1 LRRGFAFAPPVGS
14 FYGAR
19 VPLGLRLALAGF
31 ACATLCASVARA
43 QEPPPGSPPD
53 EIDPEAGLPRGLAP
67 DWRTG
72 HFLLSGRFGLL
83 SPTGN
88 AAVVGT
94 DVEQQNIAVADLA
107 SAGMLF
113 GGTLGFGI
121 SRHGVIEAT
130 VDYGRLGAQLG
141 CPLCSGTQLAIG
153 LGVSYHMAQGVAI
166 DPWVSYG
173 FGVRFSSFKVPNLT
187 TNGID
192 TQTYRG
198 IDIARLALGA
208 DFYPTPFLGL
218 GPFIEAD
225 LGTNVKFPFADY
237 GGSVYAML
245 TLGVRVT
252 LDPLRS
258 STRAKPHVASV
269 DSATDPLR
277 GPSASGAGGL
287 TGIEF

>member
-1 LRRGFAFAPPVGS
+1 LRPGFAFALTTGS

-19 VPLGLRLALAGF
+19 VRLALGLALAGF
-31 ACATLCASVARA
+31 ACVSLASAAVRA
-43 QEPPPGSPPD
+43 QDAD
-53 EIDPEAGLPRGLAP
+53 EIDPDAGVPRRLAP

-94 DVEQQNIAVADLA
+94 EEEQQNIAVADLA
-107 SAGMLF
+107 GPGMLF
-113 GGTLGFGI
+113 GGTLGFGV
-121 SRHGVIEAT
+121 SRHGVVEAT

-141 CPLCSGTQLAIG
+141 CPRCFATQLA
-153 LGVSYHMAQGVAI
+153 LAFGVSYHMAQGIAL

-173 FGVRFSSFKVPNLT
+173 VGVRFQSFKVPNLV
-187 TNGID
+187 TNGLL
-192 TQTYRG
+192 TQNYRG

-208 DFYPTPFLGL
+208 DFYPMPFVGL

-225 LGTNVKFPFADY
+225 IGTNVKFPFAEY
-237 GGSVYAML
+237 NGSVYAML

-258 STRAKPHVASV
+258 STRAKPRVGSSSTGTPA
-269 DSATDPLR
+269 A
-277 GPSASGAGGL
+277 AGVGV
-287 TGIEF
+287 GF

>member
-1 LRRGFAFAPPVGS
+1 ME
-14 FYGAR
+14 R
-19 VPLGLRLALAGF
+19 VVRLVLWPAV
-31 ACATLCASVARA
+31 ACVASASLFSAAARA
-43 QEPPPGSPPD
+43 QEPPAGPPA
-53 EIDPEAGLPRGLAP
+53 EELDPEAGVPRRLAP

-88 AAVVGT
+88 AAVVGV
-94 DVEQQNIAVADLA
+94 DPEQQNIAVADLA
-107 SAGMLF
+107 GAGMLF

-121 SRHGVIEAT
+121 SRHGVVEAT

-141 CPLCSGTQLAIG
+141 CAACSGSSQLAIA
-153 LGVSYHMAQGVAI
+153 LGISYHMAQGIAL

-173 FGVRFSSFKVPNLT
+173 LGVRLSSFKVPNLT

-192 TQTYRG
+192 SQDYRG

-225 LGTNVKFPFADY
+225 IGTNVKFPVAAY
-237 GGSVYAML
+237 GGSVYAMF
-245 TLGVRVT
+245 TFGVRLT
-252 LDPLRS
+252 LDPLRT
-258 STRAKPHVASV
+258 STRAAPRVAS
-269 DSATDPLR
+269 S
-277 GPSASGAGGL
+277 PSAAATAVG
-287 TGIEF
+287 F